1 MKAEDYRHICF
12 YGIIDKKWR
21 KYMEQE
27 LLILTHEQFF
37 FFGLILIVTNIVSF
51 VLGRTSCWVAH
62 FRSIYK
68 LRTAI
73 DEQNKKEMDKIK
85 DVIEERR
92 EKGL

>member
-1 MKAEDYRHICF
+1 
-12 YGIIDKKWR
+12 
-21 KYMEQE
+21 MERE

-37 FFGLILIVTNIVSF
+37 VFGLILIVTNIVSF